1 MIYLTPTNLQY
12 CLNSIYPTQIEIQTY
27 PILLFCGREGIKSVV
42 TDLVYAFGSSSNQ
55 EAGSV
60 IDNETGT
67 ASSVLQATN
76 VNNTIVHGRRRS
88 GFRRRGDT
96 TTFQGPT
103 GAPPLG
109 TASMA
114 GASGGGP
121 AAWAAAAFGR
131 GEERK
136 VFKHCPIFVTYNI
149 HIFWLT
155 TTIS

>member
-1 MIYLTPTNLQY
+1 MSSNSNNQTTNVENEQ
-12 CLNSIYPTQIEIQTY
+12 
-27 PILLFCGREGIKSVV
+27 SVNNV
-42 TDLVYAFGSSSNQ
+42 NSSSVTQ
-55 EAGSV
+55 DLIAH
-60 IDNETGT
+60 D
-67 ASSVLQATN
+67 
-76 VNNTIVHGRRRS
+76 RRRS

-96 TTFQGPT
+96 TSFQGPT

-136 VFKHCPIFVTYNI
+136 VFKRYLIFATYNI
-149 HIFWLT
+149 HIYL
-155 TTIS
+155 

>member
-1 MIYLTPTNLQY
+1 M
-12 CLNSIYPTQIEIQTY
+12 
-27 PILLFCGREGIKSVV
+27 
-42 TDLVYAFGSSSNQ
+42 
-55 EAGSV
+55 
-60 IDNETGT
+60 
-67 ASSVLQATN
+67 
-76 VNNTIVHGRRRS
+76 HGRRRS

-96 TTFQGPT
+96 TSFQGPT

-136 VFKHCPIFVTYNI
+136 VFKRYLIFATYNI
-149 HIFWLT
+149 HIYL
-155 TTIS
+155 